1 MVTFQVLQ
9 NGRIQKFRACFVK
22 KSCMEELFNPEIIVI
37 NRITRD
43 PKYENHKKSRFL
55 EVTVS

>member
-1 MVTFQVLQ
+1 
-9 NGRIQKFRACFVK
+9 
-22 KSCMEELFNPEIIVI
+22 MEELFNPEIIVI